1 MYGQVIQIAVPPK
14 RSDNNCIMNEKKHEK
29 ALSQIMEEMAVD
41 WKEFADCMPTSYEVY
56 DDGRDENESN

>member
-14 RSDNNCIMNEKKHEK
+14 RSDNNCMMNEKKDEK